1 MRPQSETVVAA
12 LARLRA
18 AADRVASAW
27 PDMEWSGPKAAKPL
41 VLTRGEFTDLV
52 VEPGAVMELTSPL
65 RLPRRLEGIELAG
78 EPIDVMVDSI
88 YPIELEHD
96 GAAIFH
102 DANPAVAPGPA
113 LVRAVSGL
121 QPENNGK
128 LTLRVKSHDYKTW
141 PWLRLRFTTPKLQ
154 KRFELLDVAWS
165 QLALA
170 SEVAASPREKAAVEK
185 AAAIVMKAKLEGADL
200 PVRLDAAGAA
210 LEAVSTRV
218 RDLRVHV
225 IGHSHIDMNWLWT
238 WPDTL
243 EVIRRDF
250 ATILDLMDEFPEM
263 TFTHSQAATYE
274 VIRKHAPSLFS
285 RVREYVAAGRWELAT
300 MQWVESDL
308 NMVSGESLAQHLTH
322 AVSYSREHFGR
333 RPSVFLAPDTFGH
346 AGNVPQLARS
356 AGARSYYH
364 HRCNP
369 GGHDLWPAYWWEGDD
384 GSRILALSTPSYNG
398 LITAAGVAAA
408 ALRAHRNGLDSA
420 LLFHGIGDHGGG
432 PTRQGLEA
440 LRRFATLPC
449 LPDARCSTL
458 TAHTKE
464 VVASRVR
471 LPVHRGELNT
481 IFEGCYT
488 THVDAKSRNRR
499 AENLLSTAQTLA
511 ALAAVDEREKIGEA
525 WRGVMFNQFHDIFCG
540 SSIHEAYEQ
549 NMRDLA
555 EADATA
561 SAVIDG
567 ALSAL
572 TAVSAA
578 GRVAVTNPLGWERE
592 EVVVVPAVRT
602 RRQESV
608 RLVTPRGIATPG
620 QWTSE
625 GLAFL
630 ARVPAFDTADY
641 AVRPDAKP
649 PAAIAVTE
657 DPLYLAIETET
668 FAARIHRPSA
678 AIVSLRD
685 KREGRELV
693 GFGLRRG
700 SDYFDL
706 ARIDLALNV
715 LQLLEERF
723 HPMSAWHLDD
733 VASEISLVDGAVTE
747 VIETG
752 PVRAVVKATRTF
764 RHSQIEQRIVFYK
777 QVGRIDFETLIDW
790 QEVGGP
796 EQGIPNLKV
805 AFNGRLLGTEAW
817 FEAPY
822 GATRR
827 PADGQEVPALRWAG
841 VGGDA
846 YGLSLLNDGRYGH
859 DALGS
864 RLRLTLVRSAVDP
877 DPISDVGRHSVR
889 YSLVPHR
896 GDWREA
902 DIPRLSAGFN
912 QPLIARHGRKRVA
925 PRRSSSRPVVTG
937 SPGVMISTLKQAHE
951 GSGLVLR
958 LNEGFGRK
966 GEAVVGGLPAGWR
979 ADRAAITEEP
989 LARLPVRGGRFR
1001 VRMRPWEVVTVLLAP
1016 GPRRA

>member
-1 MRPQSETVVAA
+1 VAA

-27 PDMEWSGPKAAKPL
+27 PDMEWGGPKVAKPL
-41 VLTRGEFTDLV
+41 VLARGEFTDLV
-52 VEPGAVMELTSPL
+52 VEPGGVLELSSQL
-65 RLPRRLEGIELAG
+65 RLPKSLEGVELAG

-88 YPIELEHD
+88 YPVELEHD
-96 GAAIFH
+96 GAAIFQ
-102 DANPAVAPGPA
+102 DAMPAVAPGPA
-113 LVRAVSGL
+113 LVRAVPGIR
-121 QPENNGK
+121 PEDNGK
-128 LTLRVKSHDYKTW
+128 LTLRVKSHHYKTW

-170 SEVAASPREKAAVEK
+170 SEVAARPRERAAVEK
-185 AAAIVMKAKLEGADL
+185 AAAIVMKTRLEGAGDPGL
-200 PVRLDAAGAA
+200 PARLDAAGAELA
-210 LEAVSTRV
+210 AVDKRV
-218 RDLRVHV
+218 RGLRVHV

-238 WPDTL
+238 WPDTM

-274 VIRKHAPSLFS
+274 VIRQHAPRLFS
-285 RVREYVAAGRWELAT
+285 RVREHVAAGRWELAT

-322 AVSYSREHFGR
+322 AVDYSREHFGR
-333 RPSVFLAPDTFGH
+333 KPSVFLAPDTFGH

-369 GGHDLWPAYWWEGDD
+369 GGHDMWPAYWWEGDD

-398 LITAAGVAAA
+398 LITAAGVALA
-408 ALRAHRNGLDSA
+408 ALRAHRSGLDSA

-440 LRRFATLPC
+440 LRRFASLPC

-458 TAHTKE
+458 KAHSEE
-464 VVASRVR
+464 VVASRAR

-511 ALAAVDEREKIGEA
+511 ALAGIDERERLVEA
-525 WRGVMFNQFHDIFCG
+525 WRAVMFNQFHDIFCG

-549 NMRDLA
+549 NVRDL
-555 EADATA
+555 EQADAA
-561 SAVIDG
+561 ANAVIDR
-567 ALSAL
+567 ALAGL
-572 TAVSAA
+572 TTVSSA

-608 RLVTPRGIATPG
+608 RVVSPRGNATPG

-630 ARVPAFDTADY
+630 ARVPAFATADY
-641 AVRPDAKP
+641 AVRPDGKP
-649 PAAIAVTE
+649 PAAIPITE
-657 DPLYLAIETET
+657 DPLYLTIETQAL
-668 FAARIHRPSA
+668 AARIHRPSA

-685 KREGRELV
+685 KRVGRELV

-733 VASEISLVDGAVTE
+733 VASETSLIDGAVTE

-764 RHSQIEQRIVFYK
+764 RHSKIEQRIVFYNH
-777 QVGRIDFETLIDW
+777 VPRIDFETLIDW
-790 QEVGGP
+790 QETGGP
-796 EQGIPNLKV
+796 DQGIPNLKV
-805 AFNGRLLGTEAW
+805 AFNARLPGTEAW

-822 GATRR
+822 GASRR
-827 PADGQEVPALRWAG
+827 PADGQEVPALRWAA
-841 VGGDA
+841 VGDA
-846 YGLSLLNDGRYGH
+846 AYGVSLLNDGRYGH

-864 RLRLTLVRSAVDP
+864 RLRLTLVRSAADP
-877 DPISDVGRHSVR
+877 DPISDVGQHRVR
-889 YSLVPHR
+889 YSLVPHP
-896 GDWREA
+896 GDWREN
-902 DIPRLSAGFN
+902 DIPRTSAGFN
-912 QPLIARHGRKRVA
+912 QPLIARHGRQRAA
-925 PRRSSSRPVVTG
+925 PRRSSRRPVVTG
-937 SPGVMISTLKQAHE
+937 SPGVMLTTLKDLHE
-951 GSGLVLR
+951 GRGLVLR
-958 LNEGFGRK
+958 LTESFGRK
-966 GEAVVGGLPAGWR
+966 GEAVVSGLPAGWR
-979 ADRAAITEEP
+979 AERAAITEEP

-1001 VRMRPWEVVTVLLAP
+1001 IRMRPWEVATIVLAP
-1016 GPRRA
+1016 GRGRA